1 MTNFMIILTES
12 LRLMEA
18 GVLNPTDET
27 ITIEDGKELQ
37 VPETIHTYNKWK
49 SLGYQVKKGEKSIA
63 QFPIWKYTSKK
74 DPEMTEE
81 EAQQKGFC
89 FMKVASFFKFS
100 QVEVINNG

>member
-18 GVLNPTDET
+18 GVLQLTGET
-27 ITIEDGKELQ
+27 ITTEDGKELQ

-49 SLGYQVKKGEKSIA
+49 SLGYQVKKGEKNIA

-74 DPEMTEE
+74 DPEMAEE
-81 EAQQKGFC
+81 EAQEKGFC
-89 FMKVASFFKFS
+89 FMKMSSFFKFS
-100 QVEVINNG
+100 QVEAINNG